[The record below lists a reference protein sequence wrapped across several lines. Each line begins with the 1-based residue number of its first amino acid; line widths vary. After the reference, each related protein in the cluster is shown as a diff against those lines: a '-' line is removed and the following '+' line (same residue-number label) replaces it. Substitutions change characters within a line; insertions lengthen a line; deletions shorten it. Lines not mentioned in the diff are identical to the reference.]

1 MLEDVRQQPQFST
14 SDASQLAHEL
24 YDVDVSACEL
34 PSERDQNFEL
44 RCPSG
49 ERFVLKIANASTV
62 REIIDCQNQ
71 AMERI
76 AKYGSDANC
85 PTVCE
90 TISGQQIARISGAR
104 DRQHFA
110 RLVTWVPG
118 IPLAKAKPHSSML
131 LRGVGRQLGSV
142 STALEG
148 FLHPAA
154 KREFQWDLARSCDVV
169 REHAASIS
177 DPVARDT
184 ISFFATHHE
193 QVVAPKLGSLRTSV
207 IHNDANDYNV
217 LVEEQTSIN
226 RQVTGLID
234 FGDMVHSSTV
244 NELAICLAYV
254 MLDKPDPIAAA
265 ADVVSGYH
273 DVFPLRELE
282 FEVLYPLACMR
293 LCASISISAYQR
305 QLAPDN
311 DYLMI
316 TTKPAWALLEKLQKI
331 QPSAVHRAL
340 RVACHDAVVE
350 STIHSNR
357 PTDSVMNRDDL
368 LAKRNSLLGK
378 SLSVSYHSPLKIVRG
393 RGQYLYDERGRE
405 YLDCVNNVCHV
416 GHCHPH
422 VVEAASR
429 QMAKLNTNTRYL
441 HDAIVNYAE
450 RLTAT
455 LPNPLSVC
463 YFVNSGSEAND
474 LALRLARAYT
484 GGTETIVVD
493 GAYHG
498 NLSSLIDISPY
509 KFDGP
514 GGQGSP
520 PFVHKLI
527 MPDGYRGPYKYD
539 DPDFG
544 RKYADPVQ
552 TVVHQVGESGRN
564 VAAFICE
571 SLLSCGGQIVLPDGY
586 LQEVYKQVRLS
597 GGICI
602 ADEVQVGFGR
612 VGSHF
617 WGFETQDVVPD
628 IVTMG
633 KPIGNGH
640 PLGAVV
646 TTPKIADA
654 FANGMEYFNTYGGNP
669 VSCAAGLAVLE
680 TIEREGLQAHS
691 EKVGNLL
698 KTGLTKVMAK
708 HAIVGDVR
716 GLGLFLGMELVH
728 NRGTLEPA
736 ADIAEYIV
744 EQAKDEGILLS
755 TDGPFHNVLKIKPP
769 LCFSEENAELLV
781 ATLDKILTNRVSH

>member
-1 MLEDVRQQPQFST
+1 
-14 SDASQLAHEL
+14 
-24 YDVDVSACEL
+24 
-34 PSERDQNFEL
+34 
-44 RCPSG
+44 
-49 ERFVLKIANASTV
+49 
-62 REIIDCQNQ
+62 
-71 AMERI
+71 
-76 AKYGSDANC
+76 
-85 PTVCE
+85 
-90 TISGQQIARISGAR
+90 
-104 DRQHFA
+104 
-110 RLVTWVPG
+110 
-118 IPLAKAKPHSSML
+118 
-131 LRGVGRQLGSV
+131 
-142 STALEG
+142 
-148 FLHPAA
+148 
-154 KREFQWDLARSCDVV
+154 
-169 REHAASIS
+169 
-177 DPVARDT
+177 
-184 ISFFATHHE
+184 
-193 QVVAPKLGSLRTSV
+193 
-207 IHNDANDYNV
+207 
-217 LVEEQTSIN
+217 
-226 RQVTGLID
+226 
-234 FGDMVHSSTV
+234 
-244 NELAICLAYV
+244 
-254 MLDKPDPIAAA
+254 
-265 ADVVSGYH
+265 
-273 DVFPLRELE
+273 
-282 FEVLYPLACMR
+282 
-293 LCASISISAYQR
+293 
-305 QLAPDN
+305 
-311 DYLMI
+311 
-316 TTKPAWALLEKLQKI
+316 
-331 QPSAVHRAL
+331 
-340 RVACHDAVVE
+340 
-350 STIHSNR
+350 
-357 PTDSVMNRDDL
+357 MNRDEL
-368 LAKRNSLLGK
+368 LTKRNSLLGK
-378 SLSVSYHSPLKIVRG
+378 SLSVSYRNPLTIVRG
-393 RGQYLYDERGRE
+393 RGQYLYDEADRE

-429 QMAKLNTNTRYL
+429 QMAELNTNTRYL
-441 HDAIVNYAE
+441 HDAIVQYAE

-455 LPNPLSVC
+455 LPDPLSVC
-463 YFVNSGSEAND
+463 YFVNSGGEAND

-539 DPDFG
+539 DPDCG
-544 RKYADPVQ
+544 RKYADHVQ
-552 TVVHQVGESGRN
+552 TVLHQAGQSGRK

-586 LQEVYKQVRLS
+586 LREVYNQVRAS

-669 VSCAAGLAVLE
+669 VSCAVGLAVLE
-680 TIEREGLQAHS
+680 TIEKEGLQVHAAQ
-691 EKVGNLL
+691 VGNLL
-698 KTGLTKVMAK
+698 KTGMNHQMAK
-708 HAIVGDVR
+708 HSVVGDVR

-728 NRGTLEPA
+728 NRDTLEPA

-769 LCFSEENAELLV
+769 LCFSEENAKRL
-781 ATLDKILTNRVSH
+781 TTSLDKILTNRVPH